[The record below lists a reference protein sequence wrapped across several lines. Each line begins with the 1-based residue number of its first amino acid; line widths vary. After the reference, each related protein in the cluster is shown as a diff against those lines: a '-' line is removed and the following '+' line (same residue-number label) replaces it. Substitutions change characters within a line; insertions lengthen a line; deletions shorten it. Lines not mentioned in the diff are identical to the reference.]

1 MQHPKYIIPN
11 MFTSLNM
18 LIGFSSIYLSLNGD
32 FINAGWLIMLSMIM
46 DKLDGTMARLFKA
59 SSLFGVEFDSF
70 SDFVSFGFAP
80 AMLTLNY
87 FKGDVSWSNAD
98 MLYLNAG
105 LAFYVLLAAMRL
117 AKYNALDS
125 DNHEYFSGLTSTQSG
140 ALIAAWFVT
149 ALEYNNFGFLLTP
162 RILTGMLFIHGILM
176 VLPFKYSKLKPQ
188 KSPFFNILQVVI
200 MGGLGVL
207 ILIRKLPFILYGVG
221 VLYLVIGT
229 VLMWKENHAALGR
242 AADPVENPDG

>member
-18 LIGFSSIYLSLNGD
+18 LIGFSSIYASLNGD
-32 FINAGWLIMLSMIM
+32 FITAGWLIMLSMIM

-59 SSLFGVEFDSF
+59 SSMFGVEFDSF
-70 SDFVSFGFAP
+70 SDFISFGFAP

-87 FKGDVSWSNAD
+87 FRGDVSWSSAD

-149 ALEYNNFGFLLTP
+149 ALEYKLPGLLTP

-176 VLPFKYSKLKPQ
+176 VLPLKYSKLKPQ
-188 KSPFFNILQVVI
+188 KSPILNILQVVI
-200 MGGLGVL
+200 MGGIGVL
-207 ILIRKLPFILYGVG
+207 ILIRELPFVLYIFG
-221 VLYLVIGT
+221 VLYLLVGT
-229 VLMWKENHAALGR
+229 LLMWKENHAAIGR
-242 AADPVENPDG
+242 AADPIESTDE

>member
-1 MQHPKYIIPN
+1 
-11 MFTSLNM
+11 
-18 LIGFSSIYLSLNGD
+18 
-32 FINAGWLIMLSMIM
+32 MIM

-87 FKGDVSWSNAD
+87 FKGGVSWSSAD

-149 ALEYNNFGFLLTP
+149 ALEYNIPFLLTP

-188 KSPFFNILQVVI
+188 KSPILNILQVLV
-200 MGGLGVL
+200 MGGIGVL
-207 ILIRKLPFILYGVG
+207 ILIRELPFVLYVFG
-221 VLYLVIGT
+221 VLYLVVGT
-229 VLMWKENHAALGR
+229 LLMWKENHAAIGR
-242 AADPVENPDG
+242 AADPIESTDE